1 MAAVYMWPR
10 ATFVL
15 QWQSQVVATE
25 NFKIFIV
32 WPFEE
37 TFANT
42 LSEVRKCGLSLEARK
57 RVLW

>member
-1 MAAVYMWPR
+1 MAAVYLLPM
-10 ATFVL
+10 AAFML
-15 QWQSQVVATE
+15 QWQSQVATE

-42 LSEVRKCGLSLEARK
+42 LSEVRKCGLSLES
-57 RVLW
+57 

>member
-1 MAAVYMWPR
+1 MATVYMLPMAA
-10 ATFVL
+10 FVL

-57 RVLW
+57 LALW